1 MSFKENL
8 LTKIKI
14 DRLAAK
20 VIASI
25 GPAESGRK
33 LDKEAMRSLLEMGPY
48 EHQKVRDLDLYIE
61 DTDQEPKIIFV
72 LDNELPIYRTT
83 TDDVAMRKSPLISEM
98 VKIRNIIKILKDSDV
113 KLSRKEE
120 SVKAIQKECIDR
132 LDLSYNEADIEEIA
146 RDGAASLE
154 NKYVDGVTE
163 SLSLFAELLEYRPPP
178 EALRIRHHE
187 IFGAMIEKEAG
198 EVLYGPIVIFSP
210 MDNNLML
217 IEERI
222 SSFDRPKLDYIRQV
236 VTGNEK
242 AAIEGADVFRYLKQ
256 AVANKSR

>member
-14 DRLAAK
+14 NRLAAK
-20 VIASI
+20 VIDSI
-25 GPAESGRK
+25 GPVESGSK
-33 LDKEAMRSLLEMGPY
+33 VDKDTMRSLLELSPY
-48 EHQKVRDLDLYIE
+48 QYHKSRDLDLYIE
-61 DTDQEPKIIFV
+61 SIDQEQQKIFV
-72 LDNELPIYRTT
+72 LDNELPIYNTT
-83 TDDVAMRKSPLISEM
+83 IEDVTMRKSPLISEM

-178 EALRIRHHE
+178 KAFRIRHHE
-187 IFGAMIEKEAG
+187 IFGTMIEKEAG
-198 EVLYGPIVIFSP
+198 EILYGPMVIFSP
-210 MDNNLML
+210 MDNRLTL
-217 IEERI
+217 IEEQI

-236 VTGNEK
+236 ATGNEK